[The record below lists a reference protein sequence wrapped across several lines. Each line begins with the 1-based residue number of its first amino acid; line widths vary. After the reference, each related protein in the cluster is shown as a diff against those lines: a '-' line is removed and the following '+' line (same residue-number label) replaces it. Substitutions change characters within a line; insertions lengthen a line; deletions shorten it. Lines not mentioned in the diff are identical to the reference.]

1 MKLGYRERVVL
12 IIVLIIAILGLG
24 IFVFIKPQYE
34 QLTDNKKS
42 RDELKT
48 AWDAKLVEFDRINNT
63 QAKIEK
69 RVDEGR
75 QTAKLFTG
83 EMNSVELAQFLQKEF
98 INTEKNTEDEV
109 VLKDSVS
116 VSDAGTASLSY
127 YYYRPNVVTYPLYE
141 NADLDGSLAEAL
153 NKKMEEAN
161 TFALHSAQTAG
172 SSAASFTMLIN
183 REDTMDFLDNVY
195 KYCANRET
203 MMIESVTLKECDF
216 NENYEEDENGQA
228 APVQPAANDD
238 EAEGEGEGEEGE
250 GEAEAAA
257 PANDEAAEIPAGIKP
272 GYTEATVAYR
282 VFYMQEPTD
291 PDLGP
296 KYDKTIWD
304 GDGWRDPE
312 PAE

>member
-34 QLTDNKKS
+34 QLNDNKKR
-42 RDELKT
+42 RDDLKT
-48 AWDAKLVEFDRINNT
+48 AWDAKLAEFDRINNT
-63 QAKIEK
+63 QKKITD
-69 RVDEGR
+69 RVEEGR
-75 QTAKLFTG
+75 GIAQKFTD
-83 EMNSVELAQFLQKEF
+83 EMDSVELAQFLQKQF
-98 INTEKNTEDEV
+98 INTEKNVEDEV
-109 VLKDSVS
+109 MLKDSVT
-116 VSDAGTASLSY
+116 VTDAGTASLSY
-127 YYYRPNVVTYPLYE
+127 YYYRPNAVTYPLYE

-183 REDTMDFLDNVY
+183 REDTMEFLDNVY
-195 KYCANRET
+195 KYCANKET
-203 MMIESVTLKECDF
+203 MMIESITLKECDF
-216 NENYEEDENGQA
+216 NENYKEDENGQA

-238 EAEGEGEGEEGE
+238 EEGEGEGEEGE

-291 PDLGP
+291 PALGDP
-296 KYDKTIWD
+296 YNKTVWD
-304 GDGWRDPE
+304 GDGWRDPV